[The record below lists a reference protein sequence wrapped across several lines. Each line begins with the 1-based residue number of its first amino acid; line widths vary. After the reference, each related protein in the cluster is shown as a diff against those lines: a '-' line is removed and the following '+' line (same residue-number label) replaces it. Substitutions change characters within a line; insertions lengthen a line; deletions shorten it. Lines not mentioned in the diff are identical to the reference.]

1 MEKLLFIGIVGLIF
15 IFALFIIIRN
25 KPDIWFWIFL
35 NLYFDPGGYI
45 TGFRDGKIVGPLNMR
60 DAFIFGIIICLVS
73 AKINWKV
80 ISQDQ
85 LLSRFLLFLLF
96 FSTYYFIVYGG
107 VAPFIHNDFNY
118 STFLLK
124 NREFIY
130 GFFILISV
138 YLFSF
143 RSLYY
148 FYSVTLFFG
157 VFCLTLY
164 LITLLTG
171 VELIYVW
178 QFEREGTGMTR
189 IALLSYGLFDMI
201 LPLSLIVYI
210 ISKKINLDI
219 KYRYL
224 LYYAGVIFL
233 ITQIIT
239 LTRRTQI
246 DILGTVII
254 TVIIIAYLF
263 RTGKLSSLLKLVLP
277 AVLVILVLYF
287 TFPNYI
293 GYMTKTAEN
302 TFLLITTGQDSEG
315 QREYRVSGN
324 ENLEMA
330 KEYIGNNL
338 LIGTGYT
345 YLYWGPGY
353 AYSLRGREYSLA
365 ADAAG
370 EVPIYYSLFGFGI
383 IGVVFM
389 LPLYF
394 LIGMLFFKLIKLLRM
409 KLTNYLEDPMVIIFT
424 VYILLTFAIIF
435 TINFYTLSS
444 HFTGARLSYTAIF
457 IGLGFSLYRKIYLN
471 TLTQSGHLE
480 Y

>member
-1 MEKLLFIGIVGLIF
+1 MIKLLLPGVVGLIF
-15 IFALFIIIRN
+15 IFTLIIIIRN

-60 DAFIFGIIICLVS
+60 DAFIFGIVICLVS

-85 LLSRFLLFLLF
+85 QLSRFLLFLLF
-96 FSTYYFIVYGG
+96 FSAYYFIVYGG
-107 VAPFIHNDFNY
+107 VAPFIHNDFDY

-143 RSLYY
+143 RSLHN

-157 VFCLTLY
+157 VLCLTLY
-164 LITLLTG
+164 LITLFTG

-178 QFEREGTGMTR
+178 EFQREGTGMTR
-189 IALLSYGLFDMI
+189 IAMLSYGLFDI
-201 LPLSLIVYI
+201 LFPLSLIVYI
-210 ISKKINLDI
+210 VSKKINLNI
-219 KYRYL
+219 KYRYW

-263 RTGKLSSLLKLVLP
+263 RTGKLSSLLKLLLP

-293 GYMTKTAEN
+293 GYMAKTAEN

-315 QREYRVSGN
+315 RKEYRVSGN
-324 ENLEMA
+324 ENLEIA
-330 KEYIGNNL
+330 KEYIKNNL

-383 IGVVFM
+383 LGVILM

-394 LIGMLFFKLIKLLRM
+394 LMGKLFIKLIKALRTR
-409 KLTNYLEDPMVIIFT
+409 LTNYLHDPMTIIFSI
-424 VYILLTFAIIF
+424 YILLTFAIIF
-435 TINFYTLSS
+435 TINFYNLSS
-444 HFTGARLSYTAIF
+444 HFTGARLSYTTIF
-457 IGLGFSLYRKIYLN
+457 LGLGFALYRKIYLN
-471 TLTQSGHLE
+471 ALLQSYE
-480 Y
+480 N

>member
-1 MEKLLFIGIVGLIF
+1 MLKLIVVAVVLLIVLL
-15 IFALFIIIRN
+15 ALVIIIRN

-35 NLYFDPGGYI
+35 NLFFDPGGYI

-85 LLSRFLLFLLF
+85 QLSRFLVFLLF
-96 FSTYYFIVYGG
+96 FSAYYFIVYGG
-107 VAPFIHNDFNY
+107 VAPFIHNDFDY

-143 RSLYY
+143 RSLHN

-157 VFCLTLY
+157 VLCLTLY

-178 QFEREGTGMTR
+178 EFQREGTGMTR
-189 IALLSYGLFDMI
+189 ISMLSYGLFDM
-201 LPLSLIVYI
+201 LFPLSLIVYI
-210 ISKKINLDI
+210 VSKKINLNI
-219 KYRYL
+219 KYRYW

-254 TVIIIAYLF
+254 AVIIIAYLF
-263 RTGKLSSLLKLVLP
+263 RTGKLSSLLKLLFP

-293 GYMTKTAEN
+293 GYMAKTAEN

-315 QREYRVSGN
+315 RKEYRVSGN
-324 ENLEMA
+324 ENLELA
-330 KEYIGNNL
+330 KNYIKNNL

-353 AYSLRGREYSLA
+353 SYSLRGREYSLA

-383 IGVVFM
+383 LGVILM

-394 LIGMLFFKLIKLLRM
+394 LMSMLFFKLIKLL
-409 KLTNYLEDPMVIIFT
+409 KITLENYLQDPMVIIFII
-424 VYILLTFAIIF
+424 YILLTFAIIF
-435 TINFYTLSS
+435 TINFYNLSS

-457 IGLGFSLYRKIYLN
+457 IGLGFALYRKIYLN
-471 TLTQSGHLE
+471 ALLQSYE
-480 Y
+480 N